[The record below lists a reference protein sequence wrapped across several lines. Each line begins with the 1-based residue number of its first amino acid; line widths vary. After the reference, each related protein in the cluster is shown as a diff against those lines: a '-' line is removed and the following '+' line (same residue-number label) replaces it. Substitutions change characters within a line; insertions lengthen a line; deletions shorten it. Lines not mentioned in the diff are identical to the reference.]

1 MFKYIFIPANDSKP
15 IEEREGDG
23 AGGLSDDI
31 LSKTAKKYFFENSDK
46 GQRAAAMASATPEQK
61 KALAD
66 QLREEVRSASATSPY
81 ASQMA
86 AMDDETLIKIMMS
99 THTSETCE
107 ITALTV
113 PTKANQQRA
122 VSMYSD
128 DNARTQNLPYNR

>member
-1 MFKYIFIPANDSKP
+1 
-15 IEEREGDG
+15 
-23 AGGLSDDI
+23 
-31 LSKTAKKYFFENSDK
+31 
-46 GQRAAAMASATPEQK
+46 MASATPEQK

-113 PTKANQQRA
+113 PTKTNQQRA